1 MSINCQERLSI
12 KLARKDPELCSR
24 SFPQITK
31 ELILTTVVLIILLL
45 NSGCK
50 QSRDSNLQP
59 ATITAIAREV
69 AATQTASAPTP
80 TSSSTNTPFPT
91 ATPTISP
98 SDTPTPSI
106 VVLTEQLTVFDGPG
120 FDFPE
125 VGKLTE
131 GMALDPLGRDQE
143 CAWIKVKTPLQSEGW
158 ILSGDAWIDKNFDCH
173 SLPVGNYRPLTG
185 TLVSN
190 RFQSIG
196 KGILEIDNGTRQD
209 SLIVLT
215 DLDDIPQIAVYIQ
228 ADSKHE
234 LTGIPDGVYKIFFA
248 SGEDWDPEQKMFQTD
263 LNFQE
268 FADVV
273 NYETLPGRSTQW
285 SLTLHP
291 VEGGTAATNRI
302 PDSQF
307 PDLP

>member
-1 MSINCQERLSI
+1 MVLFLLS
-12 KLARKDPELCSR
+12 
-24 SFPQITK
+24 
-31 ELILTTVVLIILLL
+31 
-45 NSGCK
+45 SGCQQTTDNK
-50 QSRDSNLQP
+50 LQP
-59 ATITAIAREV
+59 ATVTAIAREV
-69 AATQTASAPTP
+69 AATQIASAPTP
-80 TSSSTNTPFPT
+80 TSSPTETPFPT
-91 ATPTISP
+91 LTPTLLP
-98 SDTPTPSI
+98 SDTPEPSA
-106 VVLTEQLTVFDGPG
+106 VVLTDQLTVFDGPG

-131 GMALDPLGRDQE
+131 GMVLDPIGRDQE
-143 CAWIKVKTPLQSEGW
+143 CAWIKVKIPMQREGW
-158 ILSGDAWIDKNFDCH
+158 ILSGEAWITKNFTCQE
-173 SLPVGNYRPLTG
+173 LPLSGYRPLTG
-185 TLVSN
+185 TLISN

-196 KGILEIDNGTRQD
+196 KGVLEIDNGTSQD

-215 DLDDIPQIAVYIQ
+215 DLDDTPQIAVYIQ

-248 SGEDWDPEQKMFQTD
+248 SGADWNPEQKMFQTD

-268 FADVV
+268 FSDVIH
-273 NYETLPGRSTQW
+273 YETLPGRSTQW